1 MLENSKKEV
10 PENELLKQNEYIRK
24 VHSIVASSPKQKKFY
39 SLAMGCQMNAH
50 DSEKIC
56 SMLLK
61 MGYTQTFS
69 ENDADFI
76 IYNTCCIREN
86 AEDKVYGKLGYLKH
100 LKRQNPDLLI
110 ALCGCMMQENHV
122 IDKIK
127 TSYRHADII
136 FGTFNL
142 HKLPELIYNRMESG
156 DMIIDVWEEHG
167 EIVEDTSYKR
177 EYPFKASVNIMYG
190 CNNFCSYCIVPYV
203 RGRERSREKE
213 DILNEIRGLVKDGV
227 KEVCLL
233 GQNVNSYGK
242 TLSTPVTFAQLLKDI
257 NEIEGLERIR
267 FMTSHPKDLSDEL
280 IEAMKTLD
288 KVCPYLHLP
297 VQSGSTR
304 VLEKMNRHYTKE
316 SYIALVE
323 KIRKAIPDIML
334 STDIMVGFPGET
346 EEDFQD
352 TLDVVR
358 KCGYSTAFTFIYSR
372 RRGTPADVMDCQIDE
387 KTAHDRFDRLLE
399 VLNSGIHEIHSKLL
413 GTTVNVLVE
422 EVSRQDE
429 DIVSGRSEHNSLVH
443 FKGDSSLI
451 GKTVPVKIT
460 ENKTFYLMGERI

>member
-1 MLENSKKEV
+1 MLETRQDV
-10 PENELLKQNEYIRK
+10 PQMELMKQNEYIEK
-24 VHSIVASSPKQKKFY
+24 VKSIVSLNGEEKKFY

-56 SMLLK
+56 AMLTK
-61 MGYTQTFS
+61 MGYKQTFTES
-69 ENDADFI
+69 DADFI

-100 LKRQNPDLLI
+100 LKRKNPNLLI
-110 ALCGCMMQENHV
+110 AICGCMMQESHV
-122 IDKIK
+122 IEKIK
-127 TSYRHADII
+127 RSYRHADII

-142 HKLPELIYNRMESG
+142 HKLPELTYNRMTGG
-156 DMIIDVWEEHG
+156 DMVIDIWDEHG
-167 EIVEDTSYKR
+167 EIIEDTSYIR

-203 RGRERSREKE
+203 RGRERSREKI
-213 DILNEIRGLVKDGV
+213 DIINEIKDLVKDGV
-227 KEVCLL
+227 KEICLL

-242 TLSTPVTFAQLLKDI
+242 TLSTPVTFAELLKDI

-297 VQSGSTR
+297 FQSGSTR
-304 VLEKMNRHYTKE
+304 ILDKMNRRYTKE
-316 SYIALVE
+316 SYLELVR
-323 KIRKAIPDIML
+323 KIREAVPDIML
-334 STDIMVGFPGET
+334 STDIIVAFPGET

-358 KCGYSTAFTFIYSR
+358 KCNYSTAFTFIYSR
-372 RRGTPADVMDCQIDE
+372 RKGTPADLMEEQIEDSV
-387 KTAHDRFDRLLE
+387 AHDRFNRLLE
-399 VLNSGIHEIHSKLL
+399 VLNSGVHELHSTLL
-413 GTTVNVLVE
+413 GKEVNVLVE
-422 EVSRQDE
+422 DMSRQDE
-429 DIVSGRSEHNSLVH
+429 NIVSGRSEHNTLVH
-443 FKGDSSLI
+443 FKGDRSLI
-451 GKTVPVKIT
+451 GQTVKVKLT
-460 ENKTFYLMGERI
+460 ENKTFYMIGERI

>member
-1 MLENSKKEV
+1 MLEANNKKV
-10 PENELLKQNEYIRK
+10 SDQELLKQKEYMQK
-24 VHSIVASSPKQKKFY
+24 VKSIVSSKGRPMKFY

-56 SMLLK
+56 SMLIN

-69 ENDADFI
+69 EADADFI

-100 LKRQNPDLLI
+100 LKRKNPDLLI
-110 ALCGCMMQENHV
+110 ALCGCMMQESHV
-122 IDKIK
+122 IEKIK
-127 TSYRHADII
+127 ASYRHADII

-142 HKLPELIYNRMESG
+142 HKLPELTYNRMTSG
-156 DMIIDVWEEHG
+156 DMIIDIWEEHG
-167 EIVEDTSYKR
+167 EIIEDTSYKR

-213 DILNEIRGLVKDGV
+213 DIIEEIKGLVKDGV
-227 KEVCLL
+227 KEICLL

-242 TLSTPVTFAQLLKDI
+242 TLAQPVTFAQLLKDV
-257 NEIEGLERIR
+257 NEIDGLERIR

-280 IEAMKTLD
+280 IEAIKTLD

-297 VQSGSTR
+297 VQSGSTKI
-304 VLEKMNRHYTKE
+304 LEKMNRRYTKE
-316 SYIALVE
+316 SYLNLVE
-323 KIRKAIPDIML
+323 KICTAVPDIMI
-334 STDIMVGFPGET
+334 STDIIVGFPGET
-346 EEDFQD
+346 EEDFED

-372 RRGTPADVMDCQIDE
+372 RRGTPADTMEGQIDDA
-387 KTAHDRFDRLLE
+387 TAHRRFDRLLE

-413 GTTVNVLVE
+413 GTTANVLVE

-429 DIVSGRSEHNSLVH
+429 DIVSGRSEHNTLIH

-451 GKTVPVKIT
+451 GKTVPVRIT